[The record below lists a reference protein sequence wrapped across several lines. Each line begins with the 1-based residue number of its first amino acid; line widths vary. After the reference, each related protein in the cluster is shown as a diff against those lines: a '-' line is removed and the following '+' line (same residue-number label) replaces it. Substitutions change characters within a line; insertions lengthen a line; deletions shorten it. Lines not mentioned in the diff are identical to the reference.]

1 MKVVSERGPSV
12 MRTADDSCVFLLS
25 KADYSLHHHILKM
38 IRQDIRYFLLMRNTN
53 TSLFQSLRQ
62 MMSLSDN
69 YDQSRIEF

>member
-1 MKVVSERGPSV
+1 

-25 KADYSLHHHILKM
+25 KGDYSLHHHILEM

-69 YDQSRIEF
+69 YDQKRTEF